1 MMTFRQNR
9 IFSLFPF
16 QWFRFKSTIVP
27 MISVIYR
34 SSSSRSTTVG
44 WTKCVLWFWQMSKQK
59 HIQTN
64 KLYRFHHPDSP
75 HAAAAAV
82 TSIMAWNVSSKKH
95 PNQTTTKRRIC
106 RFGKQ
111 CCCRPQENVHSIEII
126 QQRAMLITVL
136 SHAFYAD
143 TGTQLSLSL
152 HPKIPNNKMQQ
163 TKILSKRKRKRKII
177 LCREPSPS
185 HYRFWHCKYSVEK
198 FSVKLSLRSMW
209 LHTKWWPK
217 MQYIIS
223 TERCVCNGERC
234 VSHLSIASFHYDEF
248 HVITFP
254 KRENKHCAAFGWA
267 RRKW

>member
-1 MMTFRQNR
+1 MCALVLAN
-9 IFSLFPF
+9 
-16 QWFRFKSTIVP
+16 VE
-27 MISVIYR
+27 
-34 SSSSRSTTVG
+34 
-44 WTKCVLWFWQMSKQK
+44 TKD
-59 HIQTN
+59 IQTN

-111 CCCRPQENVHSIEII
+111 CCCRPQENVHTIEII

-163 TKILSKRKRKRKII
+163 TKILSQRKGKRKILLCNRVRATTASGIVNI
-177 LCREPSPS
+177 LSKSFLWNYHCVLCDCTQSGSPKCS
-185 HYRFWHCKYSVEK
+185 TLYR
-198 FSVKLSLRSMW
+198 LNG
-209 LHTKWWPK
+209 
-217 MQYIIS
+217 
-223 TERCVCNGERC
+223 VCGVCATANG
-234 VSHLSIASFHYDEF
+234 VSHISIASVSTTTNF
-248 HVITFP
+248 T
-254 KRENKHCAAFGWA
+254 
-267 RRKW
+267 